1 VSQFDMISSR
11 RNERGHADFGLLAGL
26 LALGAFGVTMVYSS
40 TKQLLVNAGE
50 NPHYYLQHQLIYMFI
65 GLLTMYAVSR
75 IDYRRF
81 EIATTLFYGLIVLS
95 LMGVFVVG
103 SSALGAQRWYNLGII
118 QIQPSEFTVL
128 VMILAVATY
137 CSRRP
142 EGLVMYDVQRILV
155 MAVVP
160 LVLIALQPDLGTAII
175 LSVSVAAMMVIA
187 GVPPRFMALL
197 GVSAVVATVA
207 AVLFGVLHHYQI
219 ARLTAFLSPHSNN
232 SLVEPVIYTVNNAKS
247 AIGAGGVSGSGL
259 FGGLQTTLGY
269 VPEQRT
275 DFIFSAI
282 GEQLGF
288 IGSSL
293 AILLMGFVGYR
304 IFAIARD
311 AKDQFGQLLCAGI
324 FVFFAFSCFENI
336 GMNMGI
342 MPVTGIPLP
351 LVSYGGSSVIVFFIA
366 GGTALSVSRRRMI

>member
-1 VSQFDMISSR
+1 MLSSR
-11 RNERGHADFGLLAGL
+11 RNERGHADIGLIAGL
-26 LALGAFGVTMVYSS
+26 LALGGFGVVMVYSA
-40 TKQLLVNAGE
+40 TKQLLENAGL
-50 NPHYYLQHQLIYMFI
+50 NPHYYVQHQLIYMVLGI
-65 GLLTMYAVSR
+65 VTMYAVSR

-81 EIATTLFYGLIVLS
+81 EIATTLFYVLIVLS

-103 SSALGAQRWYNLGII
+103 SSALGAERWYNLGII

-128 VMILAVATY
+128 VIILAVATY

-142 EGLVMYDVQRILV
+142 EGLAMYDVQRILV

-160 LVLIALQPDLGTAII
+160 LLLIVLQPDLGTAII

-197 GVSAVVATVA
+197 GILAVAGTVA
-207 AVLFGVLHHYQI
+207 AVLFGVLQHYQI
-219 ARLTAFLSPHSNN
+219 ARLIGFLSHSSTNKF
-232 SLVEPVIYTVNNAKS
+232 VEPVIYTVNNSKS
-247 AIGAGGVSGSGL
+247 AIGAGGLRGSGL

-269 VPEQRT
+269 VPENQT

-311 AKDQFGQLLCAGI
+311 AKDQFGRLLCVGI